1 MAPRRTRRIAFVNEK
16 GGSCKTTLAV
26 NLGAYFALYRQRR
39 VLLVD
44 LDSQGHVGKSLGFD
58 VRAVPVSTYDLLTDP
73 DATLASA
80 IQPSRIEGLD
90 VVCANKSLSD
100 FTVRVAADRD
110 RERKLRQKLEGA
122 TDDYDFVIFD
132 TPPSLGLITLNVM
145 LTTQE
150 IVVPVSLTYFALD
163 GCAEILDTVEQV
175 KSEYGRTRLGVTLI
189 VPTLYRNT
197 NMARDILDKLDTYF
211 PRQLARNL
219 LGYNVKIDEAQSHGR
234 TIWEYAPS
242 SSGARVLEALA
253 LEVER
258 RDPGRPR

>member
-1 MAPRRTRRIAFVNEK
+1 MTRRTRRIAFVNEK

-26 NLGAYFALYRQRR
+26 NLGAYHAMYRRKR

-58 VRAVPVSTYDLLTDP
+58 VRAAPVSTYDWLTDP
-73 DATLASA
+73 GVTLNQA

-100 FTVRVAADRD
+100 FTVRVAGDKD
-110 RERKLRQKLEGA
+110 RERKLQHKLAAADGL
-122 TDDYDFVIFD
+122 YDFVILD

-145 LTTQE
+145 LATNE

-175 KSEYGRTRLGVTLI
+175 KTEYARDGLGVTLI

-197 NMARDILDKLDTYF
+197 NMARDIIDKLKTYF
-211 PRQLARNL
+211 PRQLARNI
-219 LGYNVKIDEAQSHGR
+219 LGFNVKIDEAQSHGR

-253 LEVER
+253 LEVQH

>member
-1 MAPRRTRRIAFVNEK
+1 MPRRTRRIAFVNEK

-26 NLGAYFALYRQRR
+26 NLAAYQALYRRKR
-39 VLLVD
+39 VLLID

-58 VRAVPVSTYDLLTDP
+58 VRSVPVSTYELLTDP
-73 DATLASA
+73 RTTLDQAV
-80 IQPSRIEGLD
+80 QPSRIEGLD

-100 FTVRVAADRD
+100 FTVRVAGDKD
-110 RERKLRQKLEGA
+110 RERKLAGKIAQADGR
-122 TDDYDFVIFD
+122 YDFVMLD

-145 LTTQE
+145 LATNE

-175 KSEYGRTRLGVTLI
+175 KTEYARDGLGVTLI

-197 NMARDILDKLDTYF
+197 NMARDIIDKLQTYF
-211 PRQLARNL
+211 PRQVARSI
-219 LGYNVKIDEAQSHGR
+219 LGFNVKIDEAQSHGR

-242 SSGARVLEALA
+242 SNGARVLEAVA
-253 LEVER
+253 LEVAR